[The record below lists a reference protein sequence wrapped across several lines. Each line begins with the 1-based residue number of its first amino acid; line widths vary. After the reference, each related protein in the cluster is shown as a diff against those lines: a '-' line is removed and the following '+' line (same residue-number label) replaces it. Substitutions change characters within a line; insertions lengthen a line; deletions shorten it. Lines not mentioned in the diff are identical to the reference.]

1 MINTEPLI
9 SIIIPVYNVEAYIA
23 ECIESVLN
31 QSYRNLE
38 LILVDDG
45 SQDNS
50 AKICREYSLNDS
62 RIKFLQKENGGA
74 SDARNLGL
82 ENVKGEYVTFLDSD
96 DYWEGNGALVALVN
110 IINTYP
116 DTEVI
121 FFRRFSF
128 SERDKVSRISPKFD
142 LCKING
148 KTKIESLSYL
158 FSKGL
163 FIPSACNKLVRT
175 SILKKNKIVFQK
187 GIVAEDIDWSFYVT
201 VAVENFCATNH
212 LFYAYRRRE
221 GSVTHSIGGKHIDSL
236 LFIIEKWH
244 KLIPQ
249 LCPEDV
255 RLQSLFLGYC
265 AYQLTIV
272 LGVLSVIDCSQ
283 RRYYLKRIKK
293 SLDLFLYAKDR
304 KTKGVVFIYRI
315 FGLNVVVSLLG
326 FFFRL
331 KYKK

>member
-82 ENVKGEYVTFLDSD
+82 ENAKGEYVTFLDSD

-121 FFRRFSF
+121 FFF
-128 SERDKVSRISPKFD
+128 DKK
-142 LCKING
+142 
-148 KTKIESLSYL
+148 
-158 FSKGL
+158 
-163 FIPSACNKLVRT
+163 
-175 SILKKNKIVFQK
+175 
-187 GIVAEDIDWSFYVT
+187 
-201 VAVENFCATNH
+201 
-212 LFYAYRRRE
+212 
-221 GSVTHSIGGKHIDSL
+221 
-236 LFIIEKWH
+236 
-244 KLIPQ
+244 
-249 LCPEDV
+249 
-255 RLQSLFLGYC
+255 
-265 AYQLTIV
+265 
-272 LGVLSVIDCSQ
+272 
-283 RRYYLKRIKK
+283 
-293 SLDLFLYAKDR
+293 
-304 KTKGVVFIYRI
+304 
-315 FGLNVVVSLLG
+315 
-326 FFFRL
+326 
-331 KYKK
+331 